1 MRDKLINLIYP
12 LRCAVCDDVVP
23 VGEGL
28 ICNDCKIRPKYIR
41 EPRCR
46 KCGRGLDDD
55 SKIYCNDCRTKKH
68 MYNYGYSLYDY
79 NSMKMSIYRFKYMG
93 RCEYSKFYAAD
104 LCEKLGGE
112 IQRMNADAL
121 IPVPIHKTRQRE
133 RGYNQAEELSVQI
146 SRLTGIPVYKDI
158 IKRVKA
164 TIPQKELNP
173 RERQNNLKKAF
184 NIGQDVVKLNKTIIV
199 DDIYTT
205 GSTIDAVAVELR
217 NIGVK
222 EVYFLTLC
230 IGEGI

>member
-12 LRCAVCDDVVP
+12 LRCAVCDDIVP

-28 ICNDCKIRPKYIR
+28 ICSDCRIRPRYIH

-46 KCGRGLDDD
+46 KCGRGLDDNA
-55 SKIYCNDCRTKKH
+55 KVYCNDCLNKKH
-68 MYNYGYSLYDY
+68 VYDYGYSLYDY
-79 NSMKMSIYRFKYMG
+79 NSMKLSIYRFKYMG
-93 RCEYSKFYAAD
+93 RCEYAKFYANDICQRLA
-104 LCEKLGGE
+104 GE

-121 IPVPIHKTRQRE
+121 IPVPIHKSRQRE
-133 RGYNQAEELSVQI
+133 RGYNQAEELSVEI
-146 SRLTGIPVYKDI
+146 SRLTGIPVYNNI
-158 IKRVKA
+158 VERVKD

-173 RERQNNLKKAF
+173 MERQNNLKKAF
-184 NIGQDVVKLNKTIIV
+184 NIAQNVVKLNKTIII